1 METHV
6 KVLGVL
12 HIVLAAFGL
21 LAALVIVL
29 ATGTI
34 AGIIGTSGDPDART
48 AIPILGLAGGALATF
63 LVLLSVPGLV
73 AGWGLLNLR
82 PWARVLTVVLSVLL
96 LVHVPFGTVVGIYGL
111 WVLLSKQTEPLFA
124 ANRPAV

>member
-21 LAALVIVL
+21 FAALVIAL
-29 ATGTI
+29 ATGTV
-34 AGIIGTSGDPDART
+34 AGLVGASGDPDART

-63 LVLLSVPGLV
+63 LVLLSVPGLL
-73 AGWGLLNLR
+73 AGWGLIKLR
-82 PWARVLTVVLSVLL
+82 PWARVLTIVLSLL
-96 LVHVPFGTVVGIYGL
+96 LLFHVPFGTVVGVYGL

-124 ANRPAV
+124 PNR